1 MRLILGLPP
10 PHRPHFSLLG
20 LCPVPVP
27 SSAPVPAPVSVPA
40 PALVPVPVPASSPFP
55 LLSLYPAPVPA
66 SVPVPAPVSV
76 STLAPVS
83 VSVPAWS
90 SPPFPFPLR
99 FPHLFSC
106 LPRAGLC
113 PSPSPRSSPRF
124 HSRFCT
130 RACPCVC
137 SAPVSVPIPASVPV
151 SASVLPRFCLSCS
164 SFRSFQLPGT
174 QSRLPQYSCFFSW
187 ISRYSVLLRFY
198 PASFFFRFV
207 RGGIVVFLNF

>member
-10 PHRPHFSLLG
+10 
-20 LCPVPVP
+20 
-27 SSAPVPAPVSVPA
+27 
-40 PALVPVPVPASSPFP
+40 PASSPFP

-90 SPPFPFPLR
+90 SPPFPFPRL
-99 FPHLFSC
+99 FPC
-106 LPRAGLC
+106 LPRAGFC
-113 PSPSPRSSPRF
+113 PSPLIVPISPPRSLPRTGPLLR
-124 HSRFCT
+124 SGS
-130 RACPCVC
+130 RACFRTYP
-137 SAPVSVPIPASVPV
+137 APVSVPIPASVPV